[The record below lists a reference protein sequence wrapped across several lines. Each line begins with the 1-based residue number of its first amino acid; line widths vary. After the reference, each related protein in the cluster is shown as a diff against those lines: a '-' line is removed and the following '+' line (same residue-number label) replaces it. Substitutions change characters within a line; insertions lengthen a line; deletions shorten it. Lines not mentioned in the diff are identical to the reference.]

1 MNITLDQSSVEV
13 YVQKLISKYRDNGHK
28 ELVNILNFNLGE
40 KYFIPCFMSF
50 FSFFFHVI
58 IWLYF

>member
-28 ELVNILNFNLGE
+28 ELVNILIWAKNISFPVL
-40 KYFIPCFMSF
+40 CLF